1 MVVQVLTKYP
11 VEGVDGRC
19 RTLRSTSNH
28 FGGCHFFVIHC
39 VITYSIV
46 CYISW
51 DSHDCDENED
61 CNENDDCDGDED
73 CNENDDCDGD
83 EEDEARFTKM
93 RLWRRM
99 KMSELMI
106 FLLN

>member
-11 VEGVDGRC
+11 VDGVDGRC

-51 DSHDCDENED
+51 DSHDCEESEEDEKMKN
-61 CNENDDCDGDED
+61 CDGDE
-73 CNENDDCDGD
+73 EREGD

>member
-1 MVVQVLTKYP
+1 MVVQALTKYP

-46 CYISW
+46 RYISW
-51 DSHDCDENED
+51 DSHDCEESEEDEKMKN
-61 CNENDDCDGDED
+61 CDGDE
-73 CNENDDCDGD
+73 ERERRPEGD

-93 RLWRRM
+93 RM
-99 KMSELMI
+99 KMSELVI
-106 FLLN
+106 LLDRVILK

>member
-11 VEGVDGRC
+11 VDGVDGRC

-51 DSHDCDENED
+51 DSHYCDESEED
-61 CNENDDCDGDED
+61 EKMKMRTVMEMRNENVVCE
-73 CNENDDCDGD
+73 GD

>member
-11 VEGVDGRC
+11 VEGIDGRC

-28 FGGCHFFVIHC
+28 FGGCYFFVIHC

-46 CYISW
+46 CYIRW
-51 DSHDCDENED
+51 DSHDCEESEEDEKMKN
-61 CNENDDCDGDED
+61 CDGDE
-73 CNENDDCDGD
+73 EREGD

-93 RLWRRM
+93 RLWRMR
-99 KMSELMI
+99 
-106 FLLN
+106 

>member
-11 VEGVDGRC
+11 VDGVDGRC
-19 RTLRSTSNH
+19 KTLRSTSNH
-28 FGGCHFFVIHC
+28 CGGCHCFGIHC

-51 DSHDCDENED
+51 DSHDCEESEEDEKMKN
-61 CNENDDCDGDED
+61 CDGDE
-73 CNENDDCDGD
+73 EREGD

-93 RLWRRM
+93 RIWRM
-99 KMSELMI
+99 KMSELVI
-106 FLLN
+106 LD

>member
-51 DSHDCDENED
+51 DSHDCEESEEDEKMKMR
-61 CNENDDCDGDED
+61 NENVVRE
-73 CNENDDCDGD
+73 GD